1 MLIQDIKLG
10 ARVRVK
16 VSTADCLKVKQDSR
30 AAKWYYKNGY
40 NHIIFEGDYE
50 WLEKKLVY
58 DEAKQ

>member
-30 AAKWYYKNGY
+30 AVKWYYKNGY
-40 NHIIFEGDYE
+40 NHVIFEGDDE
-50 WLEKKLVY
+50 WLEKNLV
-58 DEAKQ
+58 